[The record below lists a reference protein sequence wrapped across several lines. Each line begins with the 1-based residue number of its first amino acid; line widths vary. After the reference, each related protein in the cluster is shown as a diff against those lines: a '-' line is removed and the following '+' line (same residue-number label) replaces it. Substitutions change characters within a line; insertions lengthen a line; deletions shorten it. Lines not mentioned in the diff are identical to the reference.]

1 MELCSDLDAPR
12 YGPEEGFFC
21 PHFLFLTFFFPFQM
35 LMTIFQSRGY
45 SPLSFVEQDR
55 RNLFSDLLAGLS
67 VHPNIL
73 SVEDVD
79 YLSDYDLFIICRPF
93 SEKGSLRVLISL
105 FSLSLSL

>member
-1 MELCSDLDAPR
+1 MELCSNLDAPR
-12 YGPEEGFFC
+12 YGPEEGFSV
-21 PHFLFLTFFFPFQM
+21 LTFFFSLFSFPPFQM

-105 FSLSLSL
+105 FSLSL